1 MSDQDK
7 AYEQVASRANL
18 LKALLKLNEDNLVKK
33 LQSMSVD
40 VYINRYGSIV
50 WEGNEIDYYALLGE
64 VESLVEDLPQE
75 EVEQFSKQ

>member
-1 MSDQDK
+1 MSDQDQ

-18 LKALLKLNEDNLVKK
+18 LKILLKLNEDNLVRK

-64 VESLVEDLPQE
+64 VESLVENLPQD